1 MKQMKVVLNFPAN
14 IVEDPITYR
23 LIVDYGV
30 QVNILRASIDPG
42 KQGMMVVEL
51 NGEESQVSQG
61 LNYLEGVGVQVESL
75 AEEIRHLEDRCASC
89 TACVPH
95 CPTQAL
101 AVDRESWYV
110 SFEPEKCILC
120 LSCLEACIYGAI
132 SVKERL
138 Y

>member
-1 MKQMKVVLNFPAN
+1 MKQMKVVLNFPEN
-14 IVEDPITYR
+14 VVEDPVTYH

-42 KQGMMVVEL
+42 KQGIMVVEL
-51 NGEESQVSQG
+51 RGDENQISQG
-61 LNYLEGVGVQVESL
+61 LNYLERVGVQVEPL
-75 AEEIRHLEDRCASC
+75 AEEIRHLEDQCASC
-89 TACVPH
+89 TACLPH

-101 AVDRESWYV
+101 EVDRESWYV
-110 SFEPEKCILC
+110 SFDPEKCILC
-120 LSCLEACIYGAI
+120 LSCLEVCIYRAI

>member
-1 MKQMKVVLNFPAN
+1 MKQMKVVLNFPEN
-14 IVEDPITYR
+14 VVEDPVTYH

-42 KQGMMVVEL
+42 KQGIMVVEL
-51 NGEESQVSQG
+51 RGDENQISQG
-61 LNYLEGVGVQVESL
+61 LNYLERVGVQVEPL
-75 AEEIRHLEDRCASC
+75 AQEIRHLEDQCASC
-89 TACVPH
+89 TACLPH

-101 AVDRESWYV
+101 EVDRESWYV
-110 SFEPEKCILC
+110 SFEPETCILC

>member
-1 MKQMKVVLNFPAN
+1 MKQMKVVFNFPEN
-14 IVEDPITYR
+14 VVEDPVTYH

-42 KQGMMVVEL
+42 KQGIMVVEL
-51 NGEESQVSQG
+51 RGDENQISQG
-61 LNYLEGVGVQVESL
+61 LNYLERVGVQVEPL
-75 AEEIRHLEDRCASC
+75 AEEIRHLEDQCASC
-89 TACVPH
+89 TACLPH

-101 AVDRESWYV
+101 EVDRESWYV
-110 SFEPEKCILC
+110 SFDPEKCILC
-120 LSCLEACIYGAI
+120 LSCLEVCIYRAI

>member
-1 MKQMKVVLNFPAN
+1 MKQMKVVLNFPEN
-14 IVEDPITYR
+14 VVEDPVTYH

-51 NGEESQVSQG
+51 RGDENQISQG
-61 LNYLEGVGVQVESL
+61 LNYLERVGVQVEPL

-89 TACVPH
+89 TACLPH

-101 AVDRESWYV
+101 EVDRESWYV

-120 LSCLEACIYGAI
+120 LSCLEVCIYSAI

-138 Y
+138 H

>member
-1 MKQMKVVLNFPAN
+1 MKQMKVVLNFPGN
-14 IVEDPITYR
+14 VVEDPITYH

-42 KQGMMVVEL
+42 KQGVMVVEL
-51 NGEESQVSQG
+51 CGDENQISQG
-61 LNYLEGVGVQVESL
+61 LNYLERVGVKVESL
-75 AEEIRHLEDRCASC
+75 AEEIRHLKDQCASC
-89 TACVPH
+89 TACLPH

-101 AVDRESWYV
+101 EVDRESWYV
-110 SFEPEKCILC
+110 SFEPTKCILC
-120 LSCLEACIYGAI
+120 LSCLEVCIYRAI